1 MAKPKKTISK
11 LVDCFAEELA
21 QTFSGLSFAPVLD
34 PEDGNDAWL
43 YAYVSTDSE
52 ATEDEILG
60 FARQIED
67 RMWRESSVSIVPM
80 IRKQKEPAH
89 G

>member
-1 MAKPKKTISK
+1 MGKSKKAVSK
-11 LVDCFAEELA
+11 MVDCFAEELEQRFA
-21 QTFSGLSFAPVLD
+21 GLSFEPVLD

-43 YAYVSTDSE
+43 YAYVPNDSTSS
-52 ATEDEILG
+52 EDEVLE

-67 RMWRESSVSIVPM
+67 RLWRESSVSIVPM
-80 IRKQKEPAH
+80 IRKQKEPVH

>member
-1 MAKPKKTISK
+1 MGKSKKAVSRM
-11 LVDCFAEELA
+11 VDCFAEEIEQRFA
-21 QTFSGLSFAPVLD
+21 GLSFAPVLD

-43 YAYVSTDSE
+43 YVYVPSNSPLS
-52 ATEDEILG
+52 EDEVLE

-67 RMWRESSVSIVPM
+67 RIWRESSVSLVPM